1 MPIVVPRQKRFG
13 EHVNDHQVEFCRAIA
28 EQQRNIIIMEDICGL
43 RDAVENYDSIV
54 LGLDMR
60 ESNNNT
66 SFVKKFESTVEELMQ
81 KGKKG

>member
-1 MPIVVPRQKRFG
+1 
-13 EHVNDHQVEFCRAIA
+13 
-28 EQQRNIIIMEDICGL
+28 MEDICGL